1 MNNFFQENKGKEFVD
16 FFNHQFV
23 DGKMVYYRHFFGN
36 EYARSST
43 INQNIIKVISRILLY
58 IQISFGIKRSTGI
71 TFQKGANWF
80 SITDELARYVL
91 SKEKWIRK
99 VFKDTDCADEIF
111 LQTIV
116 INSKYKDNLFN
127 KKFDNSIYGNMRLTL

>member
-1 MNNFFQENKGKEFVD
+1 M
-16 FFNHQFV
+16 
-23 DGKMVYYRHFFGN
+23 
-36 EYARSST
+36 
-43 INQNIIKVISRILLY
+43 Y

-91 SKEKWIRK
+91 SKEKWIKK

-116 INSKYKDNLFN
+116 INSKYKDNLFS